1 MTCLCWKRK
10 KKLVN
15 HSVKE
20 KSNML
25 IQWQTLVH
33 MQITQEYSK
42 MYIGMS
48 FMICVLTE
56 IKSEMTI
63 LRQ

>member
-1 MTCLCWKRK
+1 
-10 KKLVN
+10 
-15 HSVKE
+15 
-20 KSNML
+20 ML

-33 MQITQEYSK
+33 MQITLEYSK